1 MLLDK
6 FQYLPGNAWV
16 GTDVTMVHFPVAQLF
31 HLCILGWHDAN
42 SDLRCLAQVRTIERN
57 RRNWPTPQPLPGL
70 LAQALKEPIFHH
82 IALLAIAALTIGLSD
97 RLGYRES
104 VPLRMQFPGLHG
116 ACLAN
121 RRADRSRPPSTQ
133 GDCFR
138 LGWEASTS
146 DPMAR
151 SRASPRSRAPWRGRC
166 SR

>member
-70 LAQALKEPIFHH
+70 LAQALNLTESESRGPSPIRISYGARFRHRQR
-82 IALLAIAALTIGLSD
+82 GLIWISERQRAVNRD
-97 RLGYRES
+97 L
-104 VPLRMQFPGLHG
+104 LRM
-116 ACLAN
+116 
-121 RRADRSRPPSTQ
+121 SR
-133 GDCFR
+133 D
-138 LGWEASTS
+138 L
-146 DPMAR
+146 
-151 SRASPRSRAPWRGRC
+151 
-166 SR
+166 